1 MGRSEAR
8 QKDPQREDKVKEEAE
23 SADDNGES
31 SEEGESEETDEED
44 EDKLLDDP
52 DVKECIAV
60 GNFNAQQDGDLTFTV
75 SRSLQKSIAMLVLQ
89 IILY

>member
-1 MGRSEAR
+1 MGRSEGR

-31 SEEGESEETDEED
+31 SEEGESAETDEED

-52 DVKECIAV
+52 DV
-60 GNFNAQQDGDLTFTV
+60 
-75 SRSLQKSIAMLVLQ
+75 
-89 IILY
+89 